1 MKLENTQ
8 QNNTSEASNQ
18 QDIDWLKMAVVFRK
32 SYLWILLIFILCFS
46 IAFLV
51 IRYTKPLYES
61 SSEIKLG
68 IENQSNVLNMPEFE
82 SNNSYAFMS
91 SEMELIR
98 SRLFFNKVVESV
110 RLNPQYFTYGQIL
123 DDEKFRNPPFTV
135 EYQLK
140 SLDLYNTPIDVTIL
154 DTSRFVLSYKVGEE
168 KYSSEHL
175 FNAPIETKYISMKAE
190 ISPYWNDSMDDEHY
204 IIIRNHDSLIDYLES
219 NLSVEPVNFEA
230 NIFKISFQ
238 DYSLTKAHALVNAI
252 DTLYYQYSLEEK
264 NRANKNKIEYLNSQ
278 LAETEKKLDDYEK
291 YFEDVTISNRTVS
304 LDEDVRR
311 TVTLINQLD
320 SQKVKLADRLRD
332 LNNLAE
338 NVKAGKII
346 TISVVNSRL
355 PAHIMSLIDELNLL
369 INEREQLGLSYKEN
383 TYTYKSR
390 QKEIELLIAD
400 LLAQIENSRK
410 VVLDDITFLE
420 NQKLSLN
427 TQLNQLP
434 SKNTAYNKVKRF
446 YSLYE
451 EVYLSLMQSKNEF
464 EIAIAGST
472 TKIKILSPAS
482 MPSNPI
488 KPNQLLIYGI
498 GTVLAFI
505 LAIAFVIIRYVA
517 HNKINNINDVERLTN
532 VTLLGSV
539 PKFKSAIN
547 HAQIV
552 VKEFPKS
559 ILSESMRSIRTNMEF
574 MLPDLKT
581 KVYSVTS
588 TIGSEG
594 KTFISTN
601 LGALHAMAGK
611 NVIILDLDLRRPK
624 VHLAFGNEA
633 ANFGV
638 STLLIGK
645 HKLEDCITKSEI
657 PGLEYIGAGPV
668 PPNPSE
674 LLLRTEFDQLL
685 ETLKKT
691 YDLVILDTPP
701 IGLVTDG
708 LLAMQKADLPIYVLR
723 ADYSKLAFIKN
734 INRLAATGRHAN
746 LSIILNSVSKTTGAY
761 GYSYG
766 DLYTESP
773 YFQD

>member
-1 MKLENTQ
+1 MKLEKTQ
-8 QNNTSEASNQ
+8 QDNTAEASYQ
-18 QDIDWLKMAVVFRK
+18 QDIDWLKMAIVIRK
-32 SYLWILLIFILCFS
+32 SYLWIILIFVLCFS

-68 IENQSNVLNMPEFE
+68 IEDQSNVLNMPEFE
-82 SNNSYAFMS
+82 NNNSYALMS

-110 RLNPQYFTYGQIL
+110 RLNPQYYTYGQIL
-123 DDEKFRNPPFTV
+123 DDEKYRNPPFTV
-135 EYQLK
+135 DYHLK
-140 SLDLYNTPIDVTIL
+140 SFDLYNTPIDVTIL
-154 DTSRFVLSYKVGEE
+154 DTSRFVLSYKIGEE
-168 KYSSEHL
+168 EYSSEQL
-175 FNAPIETKYISMKAE
+175 FNTPIETEHISMKAE
-190 ISPYWNDSMDDEHY
+190 ISPYWNNSMDDDHY
-204 IIIRNHDSLIDYLES
+204 FIIRNHESLIDYLES

-320 SQKVKLADRLRD
+320 SQKVKLSDRLSD

-355 PAHIMSLIDELNLL
+355 PAHIMSLINELNLL

-482 MPSNPI
+482 MPSHPI

-498 GTVLAFI
+498 GSVLAFI
-505 LAIAFVIIRYVA
+505 FVIAFVIIRYLA

-539 PKFKSAIN
+539 PKFKSTIN

-559 ILSESMRSIRTNMEF
+559 VLSESMRSIRTNMEF

-611 NVIILDLDLRRPK
+611 KVIILDLDLRRPK
-624 VHLAFGNEA
+624 VHMAFGNEA

-645 HKLEDCITKSEI
+645 HKLDECITKSEI
-657 PGLEYIGAGPV
+657 VGLDYIGAGPV

-674 LLLRTEFDQLL
+674 LLLRNEFDELL
-685 ETLKKT
+685 ESLKKT

-734 INRLAATGRHAN
+734 VNRLAATGRHGN
-746 LSIILNSVSKTTGAY
+746 LSIVLNSVSKTTGAY